1 MIRITEE
8 KQLLQ
13 QLQIAFPEISR
24 TRLKQ
29 YLQNGRVLVNG
40 KSVTQFDHMLHP
52 GDTIDIG
59 QSQPRALFPQ
69 NSGIRLVYEDR
80 HLVVIDKQEGILSM
94 ATSHHSLCVKTVL
107 DNYFERSRQRCHAHL
122 VHRLDR
128 ETSGL
133 MIFAKSRTVQ
143 QLFEQ
148 DWKGFVYDRRYVA
161 VALGHIQDDEGTIR
175 SWLKDNRQYVTYSSP
190 VDNGGKLAV
199 THYRVLQRGA
209 ENTLVEAR
217 LDTGRKN
224 QIRVHLRDLGHPV
237 VGDNKYGLQSKAH
250 RLCLHA
256 YRLHFVH
263 PVTGERLQF
272 DTPIPKEFLNVL

>member
-94 ATSHHSLCVKTVL
+94 ATSHHSLC
-107 DNYFERSRQRCHAHL
+107 
-122 VHRLDR
+122 
-128 ETSGL
+128 
-133 MIFAKSRTVQ
+133 
-143 QLFEQ
+143 
-148 DWKGFVYDRRYVA
+148 
-161 VALGHIQDDEGTIR
+161 
-175 SWLKDNRQYVTYSSP
+175 
-190 VDNGGKLAV
+190 
-199 THYRVLQRGA
+199 
-209 ENTLVEAR
+209 
-217 LDTGRKN
+217 
-224 QIRVHLRDLGHPV
+224 
-237 VGDNKYGLQSKAH
+237 
-250 RLCLHA
+250 
-256 YRLHFVH
+256 
-263 PVTGERLQF
+263 
-272 DTPIPKEFLNVL
+272 